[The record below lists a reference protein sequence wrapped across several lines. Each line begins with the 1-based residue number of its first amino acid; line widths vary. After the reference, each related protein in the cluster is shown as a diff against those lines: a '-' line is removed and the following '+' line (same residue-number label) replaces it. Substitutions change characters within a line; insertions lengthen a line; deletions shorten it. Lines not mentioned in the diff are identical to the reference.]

1 MKEYK
6 GKSVFGGIAIG
17 RIKVYNKSEQQVKRV
32 HIDDTEHEKKRYY
45 AAVDKAAM
53 QLQELYDKAVK
64 EVGEAN
70 AAIFEMHQI
79 MLTDDD
85 YKESV
90 ENIIDSQH
98 VNAEYAVAQTGD
110 NYAAMFAAMEDEYM
124 RGRSADVKDISERL
138 INVLSGF
145 NASSMVSDEPVI
157 IVAEDLAPS
166 ETVQLDKDKILSFVS
181 VKGSVNSHTAI
192 LARTMGIPALIGTPV
207 IPDNDIDGKMGIV
220 DGNSGCLYV
229 DPDNEKLGYYRKKQD
244 EQLKQKELLQLLK
257 GREDITIDGRKIKLY
272 ANIGNVKDVMT
283 VKAND
288 AAGIGLF
295 RSEFIYL
302 ERDTFPTEEE
312 QFTEYKKAA
321 VLLDGR
327 ELTIRTLDIGGDKDI
342 PYMGLS
348 KETNPFLGY
357 RAIRFC
363 LDRVDVFTTQLR
375 AILRASAYGNIRIM
389 IPMITS
395 VSEVNE
401 VKKIIAGICRDL
413 DKKDIKYDT
422 DIKVGIMVETPAA
435 AIMADVLARQVDFF
449 SIGTND
455 LTQYTLAVDRGN
467 ENVSYLYSALNPA
480 VLRSIKRIIECA
492 HNAGIDVGM
501 CGEAAAD
508 ERMIPLLLSFGL
520 DEFSVGVSRVLEV
533 RKEIASWSMKEAGD
547 IAGNILGYSEE
558 KEVSNYLSDYI
569 SSRAETSK
577 ETGKD
582 SNDSAL

>member
-110 NYAAMFAAMEDEYM
+110 NYAVMFATMEDEYM

-138 INVLSGF
+138 INILSGF

-312 QFTEYKKAA
+312 QFNIYRTVAENMAGKP
-321 VLLDGR
+321 VI
-327 ELTIRTLDIGGDKDI
+327 IRTLDIGADKQCD
-342 PYMGLS
+342 YFNMD
-348 KETNPFLGY
+348 KEDNPALGM
-357 RAIRFC
+357 RAIRIC
-363 LDRVDVFTTQLR
+363 LTRTEIFKTQLR
-375 AILRASAYGNIRIM
+375 ALYRASAYGNINIMYPMIANMWEIDRIKEIEKEVRDELKQQGIDTGNVQTGIM
-389 IPMITS
+389 I
-395 VSEVNE
+395 
-401 VKKIIAGICRDL
+401 
-413 DKKDIKYDT
+413 
-422 DIKVGIMVETPAA
+422 ETPAA
-435 AIMADVLARQVDFF
+435 VMQSDELAEKVDFF

-455 LTQYTLAVDRGN
+455 LTQYTLAVDRQN
-467 ENVSYLYSALNPA
+467 PKLDSFFDPHHPA
-480 VLRSIKRIIECA
+480 VLKMIKMVVDNA
-492 HNAGIDVGM
+492 HKAGIWAGI
-501 CGEAAAD
+501 CGELGAD
-508 ERMIPLLLSFGL
+508 TSLTREFLKMGVDELSVSPGRILPIRKIIL
-520 DEFSVGVSRVLEV
+520 DTDVSQ
-533 RKEIASWSMKEAGD
+533 
-547 IAGNILGYSEE
+547 
-558 KEVSNYLSDYI
+558 LS
-569 SSRAETSK
+569 
-577 ETGKD
+577 
-582 SNDSAL
+582 

>member
-32 HIDDTEHEKKRYY
+32 HVDDTEHEKKRYY
-45 AAVDKAAM
+45 AAVDKAAR

-90 ENIIDSQH
+90 ENIIESQH

-138 INVLSGF
+138 INILSGF

-244 EQLKQKELLQLLK
+244 EQLRQKELLQLLK

-312 QFTEYKKAA
+312 QFNIYRIVAENMAGKP
-321 VLLDGR
+321 VI
-327 ELTIRTLDIGGDKDI
+327 IRTLDIGADKQCDYFI
-342 PYMGLS
+342 MD
-348 KETNPFLGY
+348 KEDNPALGM
-357 RAIRFC
+357 RAIRIC
-363 LDRVDVFTTQLR
+363 LTRTEIFKTQLR
-375 AILRASAYGNIRIM
+375 ALYRASAYGNINIMYPMIANMWEIDRIKEIEKEVRDELKQQGIDIGDVQTGIM
-389 IPMITS
+389 I
-395 VSEVNE
+395 
-401 VKKIIAGICRDL
+401 
-413 DKKDIKYDT
+413 
-422 DIKVGIMVETPAA
+422 ETPAA
-435 AIMADVLARQVDFF
+435 VMLSDELAEKVDFF

-455 LTQYTLAVDRGN
+455 LTQYTLAVDRQN
-467 ENVSYLYSALNPA
+467 PKLDCFFDPHHPA
-480 VLRSIKRIIECA
+480 VLKMIKMVVDNA
-492 HNAGIDVGM
+492 HKAGIWAGI
-501 CGEAAAD
+501 CGELGAD
-508 ERMIPLLLSFGL
+508 TSLTREFLKMGVDELSVSPGRILPIRKIIL
-520 DEFSVGVSRVLEV
+520 DTDVSR
-533 RKEIASWSMKEAGD
+533 
-547 IAGNILGYSEE
+547 
-558 KEVSNYLSDYI
+558 LS
-569 SSRAETSK
+569 
-577 ETGKD
+577 
-582 SNDSAL
+582 

>member
-138 INVLSGF
+138 INILSGF

-244 EQLKQKELLQLLK
+244 EQIKQKELLQLLK

-312 QFTEYKKAA
+312 QFNIYRTVAENMAGKP
-321 VLLDGR
+321 VI
-327 ELTIRTLDIGGDKDI
+327 IRTLDIGADKQCD
-342 PYMGLS
+342 YFNMD
-348 KETNPFLGY
+348 KEDNPALGM
-357 RAIRFC
+357 RAIRIC
-363 LDRVDVFTTQLR
+363 LTRTEIFKTQLR
-375 AILRASAYGNIRIM
+375 ALYRASAYGNINIMYPMIANMWEIDRIKEIEKEVRDELKQQGIDTGNVQTGIM
-389 IPMITS
+389 I
-395 VSEVNE
+395 
-401 VKKIIAGICRDL
+401 
-413 DKKDIKYDT
+413 
-422 DIKVGIMVETPAA
+422 ETPAA
-435 AIMADVLARQVDFF
+435 VMQSDELAEKVDFF

-455 LTQYTLAVDRGN
+455 LTQYTLAVDRQN
-467 ENVSYLYSALNPA
+467 PKLDSFFDPHHPA
-480 VLRSIKRIIECA
+480 VLKMIKMVVDNA
-492 HNAGIDVGM
+492 HKTGIWAGI
-501 CGEAAAD
+501 CGELGAD
-508 ERMIPLLLSFGL
+508 TSLTREFLKMGVDELSVSPGRILPIRKIIL
-520 DEFSVGVSRVLEV
+520 DTDVSQ
-533 RKEIASWSMKEAGD
+533 
-547 IAGNILGYSEE
+547 
-558 KEVSNYLSDYI
+558 LS
-569 SSRAETSK
+569 
-577 ETGKD
+577 
-582 SNDSAL
+582 

>member
-110 NYAAMFAAMEDEYM
+110 NYAVMFATMEDEYM

-138 INVLSGF
+138 INILSGF

-257 GREDITIDGRKIKLY
+257 DREDITIDGRKIKLY

-312 QFTEYKKAA
+312 QFNIYRTVAENMAGKP
-321 VLLDGR
+321 VI
-327 ELTIRTLDIGGDKDI
+327 IRTLDIGADKQCD
-342 PYMGLS
+342 YFNMD
-348 KETNPFLGY
+348 KEDNPALGM
-357 RAIRFC
+357 RAIRIC
-363 LDRVDVFTTQLR
+363 LTRTEIFKTQLR
-375 AILRASAYGNIRIM
+375 ALYRASAYGNINIMYPMIANMWEIDRIKEIEKEVRDELKQQGIDTGNVQTGIM
-389 IPMITS
+389 I
-395 VSEVNE
+395 
-401 VKKIIAGICRDL
+401 
-413 DKKDIKYDT
+413 
-422 DIKVGIMVETPAA
+422 ETPAA
-435 AIMADVLARQVDFF
+435 VMLSDELAEKVDFF

-455 LTQYTLAVDRGN
+455 LTQYTLAVDRQN
-467 ENVSYLYSALNPA
+467 PKLDSFFDPHHPA
-480 VLRSIKRIIECA
+480 VLKMIKMVVDNA
-492 HNAGIDVGM
+492 HKAGIWAGI
-501 CGEAAAD
+501 CGELGAD
-508 ERMIPLLLSFGL
+508 TSLTREFLKMGVDELSVSPGRILPIRKIIL
-520 DEFSVGVSRVLEV
+520 DTDVSR
-533 RKEIASWSMKEAGD
+533 
-547 IAGNILGYSEE
+547 
-558 KEVSNYLSDYI
+558 LS
-569 SSRAETSK
+569 
-577 ETGKD
+577 
-582 SNDSAL
+582 

>member
-32 HIDDTEHEKKRYY
+32 HVDDTEHEKKRYY
-45 AAVDKAAM
+45 AAVDKAAR

-90 ENIIDSQH
+90 ENIIESQH

-138 INVLSGF
+138 INILSGF

-192 LARTMGIPALIGTPV
+192 LARTMGIPALTGTPV

-229 DPDNEKLGYYRKKQD
+229 DPDNEKLGYYRKKRD

-312 QFTEYKKAA
+312 QFNIYRTVAENMAGKP
-321 VLLDGR
+321 VI
-327 ELTIRTLDIGGDKDI
+327 IRTLDIGADKQCD
-342 PYMGLS
+342 YFNMD
-348 KETNPFLGY
+348 KEDNPALGM
-357 RAIRFC
+357 RAIRIC
-363 LDRVDVFTTQLR
+363 LTRTEIFKTQLR
-375 AILRASAYGNIRIM
+375 ALYRASAYGNINIMYPMIANMWEIDRIKEIEKEVRDELKQQGIDTGNVQTGIM
-389 IPMITS
+389 I
-395 VSEVNE
+395 
-401 VKKIIAGICRDL
+401 
-413 DKKDIKYDT
+413 
-422 DIKVGIMVETPAA
+422 ETPAA
-435 AIMADVLARQVDFF
+435 VMLSDELAEKVDFF

-455 LTQYTLAVDRGN
+455 LTQYTLAVDRQN
-467 ENVSYLYSALNPA
+467 PKLDSFFDPHHPA
-480 VLRSIKRIIECA
+480 VLKMIKMVVDNA
-492 HNAGIDVGM
+492 HKAGIWAGI
-501 CGEAAAD
+501 CGELGAD
-508 ERMIPLLLSFGL
+508 TSLTREFLKMGVDELSVSPGRILPIRKIIL
-520 DEFSVGVSRVLEV
+520 DTDVSQ
-533 RKEIASWSMKEAGD
+533 
-547 IAGNILGYSEE
+547 
-558 KEVSNYLSDYI
+558 LS
-569 SSRAETSK
+569 
-577 ETGKD
+577 
-582 SNDSAL
+582 

>member
-138 INVLSGF
+138 INILSGF

-312 QFTEYKKAA
+312 QFNIYRTVAENMAGKP
-321 VLLDGR
+321 VI
-327 ELTIRTLDIGGDKDI
+327 IRTLDIGADKQCD
-342 PYMGLS
+342 YFNMD
-348 KETNPFLGY
+348 KEDNPALGM
-357 RAIRFC
+357 RAIRIC
-363 LDRVDVFTTQLR
+363 LTRTEIFKTQLR
-375 AILRASAYGNIRIM
+375 ALYRASAYGNINIMYPMIANMWEIDRIKEIEKEVKDELKQQGIDIGDVQTGIM
-389 IPMITS
+389 I
-395 VSEVNE
+395 
-401 VKKIIAGICRDL
+401 
-413 DKKDIKYDT
+413 
-422 DIKVGIMVETPAA
+422 ETPAA
-435 AIMADVLARQVDFF
+435 VMLSDELAEKVDFF

-455 LTQYTLAVDRGN
+455 LTQYTLAVDRQN
-467 ENVSYLYSALNPA
+467 PKLDSFFDPHHPA
-480 VLRSIKRIIECA
+480 VLKMIKMVVDNA
-492 HNAGIDVGM
+492 HKAGIWAGI
-501 CGEAAAD
+501 CGELGAD
-508 ERMIPLLLSFGL
+508 TSLTREFLKIGVDELSVSPGRILPIRKIIL
-520 DEFSVGVSRVLEV
+520 DTDVSQ
-533 RKEIASWSMKEAGD
+533 
-547 IAGNILGYSEE
+547 
-558 KEVSNYLSDYI
+558 LS
-569 SSRAETSK
+569 
-577 ETGKD
+577 
-582 SNDSAL
+582 

>member
-138 INVLSGF
+138 INILSGF

-302 ERDTFPTEEE
+302 ERKTFPTEEE
-312 QFTEYKKAA
+312 QFNIYRTVAENMAGKP
-321 VLLDGR
+321 VI
-327 ELTIRTLDIGGDKDI
+327 IRTLDIGADKQCD
-342 PYMGLS
+342 YFNMD
-348 KETNPFLGY
+348 KEDNPALGM
-357 RAIRFC
+357 RAIRIC
-363 LDRVDVFTTQLR
+363 LTRTEIFKTQLR
-375 AILRASAYGNIRIM
+375 ALYRASAYGNINIMYPMIANMWEIDRIKEIEKEVRDELKQQGIDIGDVQTGIM
-389 IPMITS
+389 I
-395 VSEVNE
+395 
-401 VKKIIAGICRDL
+401 
-413 DKKDIKYDT
+413 
-422 DIKVGIMVETPAA
+422 ETPAA
-435 AIMADVLARQVDFF
+435 VMLSDELAEKVDFF

-455 LTQYTLAVDRGN
+455 LTQYTLAVDRQN
-467 ENVSYLYSALNPA
+467 PKLDSFFDPHHPA
-480 VLRSIKRIIECA
+480 VLKMIKMVVDNA
-492 HNAGIDVGM
+492 HKAGIWAGI
-501 CGEAAAD
+501 CGELGAD
-508 ERMIPLLLSFGL
+508 TSLTREFLKMGVDELSVSPGRILPIRKIIL
-520 DEFSVGVSRVLEV
+520 DTDVSQ
-533 RKEIASWSMKEAGD
+533 
-547 IAGNILGYSEE
+547 
-558 KEVSNYLSDYI
+558 LS
-569 SSRAETSK
+569 
-577 ETGKD
+577 
-582 SNDSAL
+582 

>member
-138 INVLSGF
+138 INILSGF

-229 DPDNEKLGYYRKKQD
+229 DPDNEKLGYYREKQD

-257 GREDITIDGRKIKLY
+257 GREDITIDGRRIKLY

-302 ERDTFPTEEE
+302 ERDIFPTEEE
-312 QFTEYKKAA
+312 QFNIYRIVAENMAGKP
-321 VLLDGR
+321 VI
-327 ELTIRTLDIGGDKDI
+327 IRTLDIGADKQCD
-342 PYMGLS
+342 YFNMD
-348 KETNPFLGY
+348 KEDNPALGM
-357 RAIRFC
+357 RAIRIC
-363 LDRVDVFTTQLR
+363 LTRTEIFKTQLR
-375 AILRASAYGNIRIM
+375 ALYRASAYGNINIMYPMIANMWEIDRIKEIEKEVRDELKQQGIDTGNVQTGIM
-389 IPMITS
+389 I
-395 VSEVNE
+395 
-401 VKKIIAGICRDL
+401 
-413 DKKDIKYDT
+413 
-422 DIKVGIMVETPAA
+422 ETPAA
-435 AIMADVLARQVDFF
+435 VMQSDELAEKVDFF

-455 LTQYTLAVDRGN
+455 LTQYTLAVDRQN
-467 ENVSYLYSALNPA
+467 PKLDCFFDPHHPA
-480 VLRSIKRIIECA
+480 VLKMIKMVVDNA
-492 HNAGIDVGM
+492 HKAGIWAGI
-501 CGEAAAD
+501 CGELGAD
-508 ERMIPLLLSFGL
+508 TSLTREFLKMGVDELSVSPGRILPIRKIIL
-520 DEFSVGVSRVLEV
+520 DTDVSQ
-533 RKEIASWSMKEAGD
+533 
-547 IAGNILGYSEE
+547 
-558 KEVSNYLSDYI
+558 LS
-569 SSRAETSK
+569 
-577 ETGKD
+577 
-582 SNDSAL
+582 

>member
-32 HIDDTEHEKKRYY
+32 HVDDTEHEKKRYY
-45 AAVDKAAM
+45 AAVDKAAR

-90 ENIIDSQH
+90 ENIIESQH

-138 INVLSGF
+138 INILSGF

-244 EQLKQKELLQLLK
+244 EQIKQKELLQLLK

-312 QFTEYKKAA
+312 QFNIYRTVAENMAGKP
-321 VLLDGR
+321 VI
-327 ELTIRTLDIGGDKDI
+327 IRTLDIGADKQCD
-342 PYMGLS
+342 YFNMD
-348 KETNPFLGY
+348 KEDNPALGM
-357 RAIRFC
+357 RAIRIC
-363 LDRVDVFTTQLR
+363 LTRTEIFKTQLR
-375 AILRASAYGNIRIM
+375 ALYRASAYGNINIMYPMIANMWEIDRIKEIEKEVRDELKQQGINTGDVQTGIM
-389 IPMITS
+389 I
-395 VSEVNE
+395 
-401 VKKIIAGICRDL
+401 
-413 DKKDIKYDT
+413 
-422 DIKVGIMVETPAA
+422 ETPAA
-435 AIMADVLARQVDFF
+435 VMLSDELAEKVDFF

-455 LTQYTLAVDRGN
+455 LTQYTLAVDRQN
-467 ENVSYLYSALNPA
+467 PKLDSFFDPHHPA
-480 VLRSIKRIIECA
+480 VLKMIKMVVDNA
-492 HNAGIDVGM
+492 HKAGIWAGI
-501 CGEAAAD
+501 CGELGAD
-508 ERMIPLLLSFGL
+508 TSLTREFLKMGVDELSVSPGRILPIRKIIL
-520 DEFSVGVSRVLEV
+520 DTDVSR
-533 RKEIASWSMKEAGD
+533 
-547 IAGNILGYSEE
+547 
-558 KEVSNYLSDYI
+558 LS
-569 SSRAETSK
+569 
-577 ETGKD
+577 
-582 SNDSAL
+582 

>member
-32 HIDDTEHEKKRYY
+32 HVDDTEHEKKRYY

-79 MLTDDD
+79 MLMDDD

-138 INVLSGF
+138 INILSGF
-145 NASSMVSDEPVI
+145 NASSMVSAEPVI

-229 DPDNEKLGYYRKKQD
+229 DPDNEKLEYYKKKQD

-312 QFTEYKKAA
+312 QFNIYRTVAENMAGKP
-321 VLLDGR
+321 VI
-327 ELTIRTLDIGGDKDI
+327 IRTLDIGADKQCD
-342 PYMGLS
+342 YFNMD
-348 KETNPFLGY
+348 KEDNPALGM
-357 RAIRFC
+357 RAIRIC
-363 LDRVDVFTTQLR
+363 LTRTEIFKTQLR
-375 AILRASAYGNIRIM
+375 ALYRASAYGNINIMYPMIANMWEIDRIKEIEKEVRDELKQQGIDIGDVQTGIM
-389 IPMITS
+389 I
-395 VSEVNE
+395 
-401 VKKIIAGICRDL
+401 
-413 DKKDIKYDT
+413 
-422 DIKVGIMVETPAA
+422 ETPAA
-435 AIMADVLARQVDFF
+435 VMLSDELAEKVDFF

-455 LTQYTLAVDRGN
+455 LTQYTLAVDRQN
-467 ENVSYLYSALNPA
+467 PKLDSFFDPHHPA
-480 VLRSIKRIIECA
+480 VLKMIKMVVDNA
-492 HNAGIDVGM
+492 HKAGIWAGI
-501 CGEAAAD
+501 CGELGAD
-508 ERMIPLLLSFGL
+508 TSLTREFLKMGVDELSVSPGRILPIRKIIL
-520 DEFSVGVSRVLEV
+520 DTDVSQ
-533 RKEIASWSMKEAGD
+533 
-547 IAGNILGYSEE
+547 
-558 KEVSNYLSDYI
+558 LS
-569 SSRAETSK
+569 
-577 ETGKD
+577 
-582 SNDSAL
+582 

>member
-138 INVLSGF
+138 INILSGF

-288 AAGIGLF
+288 AAGIGLL

-302 ERDTFPTEEE
+302 KRDTFPTEEE
-312 QFTEYKKAA
+312 QFNIYRTVAENMAGKP
-321 VLLDGR
+321 VI
-327 ELTIRTLDIGGDKDI
+327 IRTLDIGADKQCD
-342 PYMGLS
+342 YFNMD
-348 KETNPFLGY
+348 KEDNPALGM
-357 RAIRFC
+357 RAIRIC
-363 LDRVDVFTTQLR
+363 LTRTEIFKTQLR
-375 AILRASAYGNIRIM
+375 ALYRASAYGNINIMYPMIANMWEINRIKEIEKEVRDELKQQGIDIGDVQTGIM
-389 IPMITS
+389 I
-395 VSEVNE
+395 
-401 VKKIIAGICRDL
+401 
-413 DKKDIKYDT
+413 
-422 DIKVGIMVETPAA
+422 ETPAA
-435 AIMADVLARQVDFF
+435 VMLSDELAEKVDFF

-455 LTQYTLAVDRGN
+455 LTQYTLAVDRQN
-467 ENVSYLYSALNPA
+467 PKLDSFFDPHHPA
-480 VLRSIKRIIECA
+480 VLKMIKMVVDNA
-492 HNAGIDVGM
+492 HKAGIWAGI
-501 CGEAAAD
+501 CGELGAD
-508 ERMIPLLLSFGL
+508 TSLTREFLKMGVDELSVSPGRILPIRKIIL
-520 DEFSVGVSRVLEV
+520 DTDVSQ
-533 RKEIASWSMKEAGD
+533 
-547 IAGNILGYSEE
+547 
-558 KEVSNYLSDYI
+558 LS
-569 SSRAETSK
+569 
-577 ETGKD
+577 
-582 SNDSAL
+582 